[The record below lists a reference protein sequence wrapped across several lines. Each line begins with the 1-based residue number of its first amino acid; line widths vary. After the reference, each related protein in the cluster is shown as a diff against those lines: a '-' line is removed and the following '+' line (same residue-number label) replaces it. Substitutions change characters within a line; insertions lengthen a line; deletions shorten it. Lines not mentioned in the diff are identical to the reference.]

1 MMVVRSG
8 MVAHIPAMNGVPP
21 GKRGDAGRRKMQG
34 WTKQCRDNAT
44 QVAARLVLPF
54 CHTDSNT
61 QAVNIPVQAQDLLM
75 PEIKKTQLW
84 NQDVAHAALFP
95 GTVIG
100 DLKAS
105 TPYMLGRNLMSTDQ
119 MLHFDFIGGTYSRLS
134 LVYALHR
141 QAHTQVFPN
150 SCDPQFWPE
159 GSFQF
164 HGEAME
170 VTTEGPMGHR
180 AVNPTVPTLYVVQPE
195 LETGSSMAMFADRT
209 LHCGKRPSPDSF
221 SGYELG
227 RLQCGI
233 VQQYADGKPE

>member
-1 MMVVRSG
+1 MDHGAKKEVSDGIEAFMELMEAVRVQTG
-8 MVAHIPAMNGVPP
+8 
-21 GKRGDAGRRKMQG
+21 
-34 WTKQCRDNAT
+34 
-44 QVAARLVLPF
+44 VAAR
-54 CHTDSNT
+54 
-61 QAVNIPVQAQDLLM
+61 A
-75 PEIKKTQLW
+75 
-84 NQDVAHAALFP
+84 AHPALFP
-95 GTVIG
+95 GTEIG
-100 DLKAS
+100 SLRVSA
-105 TPYMLGRNLMSTDQ
+105 PYMLGRNLMSTDQ

-195 LETGSSMAMFADRT
+195 LETGSMMAMFADRT

-221 SGYELG
+221 SGQDMSWAVYNAVSFKSTLTANPSDTIDLEPHIQLLG
-227 RLQCGI
+227 LLFQSTMVCNPTHPTNFLYIGLCACSQR
-233 VQQYADGKPE
+233 P